1 MPHLS
6 QAHRFRIEPLGPRHI
21 REDFACGIEALDNY
35 LQRQARQDVKKHA
48 AAVFVLTPDG
58 RTIAGYYTLSQ
69 FSVELDALP
78 QEIARKLPKYPVA
91 PATLIGRLAVSTA
104 FRGQKLGELLFMDA
118 LKRCSLA
125 SREIASTAVIV
136 DAKDEAAAAFYK
148 KYGFLELP
156 RIPTRLFMPMA
167 TIDKMFA

>member
-1 MPHLS
+1 MSHLS
-6 QAHRFRIEPLGPRHI
+6 QAHRFRIESLGPRHV
-21 REDFACGIEALDNY
+21 RQDFSCGIEALDNY
-35 LQRQARQDVKKHA
+35 LHRQAKQDVKKHA

-58 RTIAGYYTLSQ
+58 TTVAGYYTLSQ

-78 QEIARKLPKYPVA
+78 QEIARKLPKYPVV

-104 FRGQKLGELLFMDA
+104 FRGQRLGELLFMDA
-118 LKRCSLA
+118 LKRCLLA
-125 SREIASTAVIV
+125 SREIASIAVIV

-156 RIPTRLFMPMA
+156 RIPTRLFLPIA
-167 TIDKMFA
+167 TIDRLFA